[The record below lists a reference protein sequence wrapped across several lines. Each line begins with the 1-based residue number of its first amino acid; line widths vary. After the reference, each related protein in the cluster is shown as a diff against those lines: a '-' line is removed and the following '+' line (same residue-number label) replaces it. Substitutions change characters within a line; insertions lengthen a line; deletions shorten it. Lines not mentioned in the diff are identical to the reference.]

1 MARAQWRFCQVTHA
15 PAGGACNCGARGW
28 MPGVEHRPIQW
39 QRPDF
44 MLRDAG
50 KMRPHVIVD
59 HIMQGYLTTIDAWA
73 TNGASK
79 IIVHFGI
86 SRSGRT
92 VQYQDIYTEG
102 IHTSSVSS
110 PTAARVLQFG
120 SIAGRGVNPYSVAI
134 EHEGFSVDPGYGHDY
149 IYTRDRPWP
158 EAMVT
163 ASVGVKRWIFAQPD
177 TDLGAPSVDSII
189 GHYEADARSRIN
201 DPAPH
206 ANRSIWPRARMIAA
220 LAPAAPNRAAM
231 LGLVDAITRDAATA
245 RAAIERIES
254 NAARL
259 RRHMEV

>member
-1 MARAQWRFCQVTHA
+1 
-15 PAGGACNCGARGW
+15 

-86 SRSGRT
+86 SRSGR
-92 VQYQDIYTEG
+92 VAQYQDVYTEG

-120 SIAGRGVNPYSVAI
+120 SIAGRGANPYSVAI

-149 IYTRDRPWP
+149 IYTRERPWP
-158 EAMVT
+158 EAMVL
-163 ASVGVKRWIFAQPD
+163 ASVAVKRWIFAQPD

-189 GHYEADARSRIN
+189 GHYESDARSRIN
-201 DPAPH
+201 DPAP
-206 ANRSIWPRARMIAA
+206 ATDRGIWPRDRMIRRLSAPAVPPPKSLTAEQREHLRGILEQMKRDGTLTKNTGDAMVQRAEAGLALLAA
-220 LAPAAPNRAAM
+220 L
-231 LGLVDAITRDAATA
+231 
-245 RAAIERIES
+245 E
-254 NAARL
+254 
-259 RRHMEV
+259 